1 MKQNKFFEKF
11 LENLSKIDE
20 VNLKTIIEIMERE
33 RRVFRTTL
41 DKLDEALFVVYDN
54 EFVFVNKLAESLIGS
69 LSLKLP
75 LPLEKA
81 REYIRNYPLY
91 DFILATLKDSD
102 YETEFA
108 YEGREKIYYEIEKA
122 TSEDGLIII
131 KIRDVTSKKKLEFQL
146 KNLES
151 IGALNN
157 LAAGIAHEI
166 KNPMTS
172 IDLHTQLIKRAI
184 DKRTLDVPQ
193 EVIHYIG
200 IIDEESHRLNN
211 ILNDFLVSA
220 RKREL
225 SLSFENINDYLDG
238 ILELVEPEITENG
251 IALARHYDDLIP
263 KIFIDRD
270 YLKQAVLNLLKNAI
284 EALND
289 SPVKRI
295 EVTTGYDHGT
305 DSVMISVGDS
315 GKGID
320 EDKAGKIFEPYF
332 TTKEYGTGL
341 GLTIVY
347 KIVKEHGG
355 EIRVE
360 SRRMSGSPIVT
371 VFTILLPAVPGRK
384 FIGKE

>member
-20 VNLKTIIEIMERE
+20 FNLKTIIEIMENE
-33 RRVFRTTL
+33 RRIFRTTL
-41 DKLDEALFVVYDN
+41 DKLDEALIVIADE
-54 EFVFVNKLAESLIGS
+54 EFVFINKPAQSILGAGS
-69 LSLKLP
+69 LKTP
-75 LPLEKA
+75 VPIEKV
-81 REYIRNYPLY
+81 REYVRNYPLL
-91 DFILATLKDSD
+91 DFILTTLKDKDFESEFS
-102 YETEFA
+102 YEA
-108 YEGREKIYYEIEKA
+108 RDKVYYEIEKI
-122 TSEDGLIII
+122 TTEEGLIII
-131 KIRDVTSKKKLEFQL
+131 KIRNITQKKSLEFQL

-151 IGALNN
+151 ISALNN

-166 KNPMTS
+166 KNPMTA

-184 DKRTLDVPQ
+184 VQETVKVPQ
-193 EVIHYIG
+193 EVENYVA
-200 IIDEESHRLNN
+200 IIDEESGRLNR

-225 SLSFENINDYLDG
+225 SLTFENINEFLDG
-238 ILELVEPEITENG
+238 ILQLVEPEFEENG
-251 IALARHYDDLIP
+251 ITLVKRYDDLVP

-284 EALND
+284 EAVKD
-289 SPVKRI
+289 CSVKRI
-295 EVTTGYDHGT
+295 EIGTYFDTGTG
-305 DSVMISVGDS
+305 SVAVEIGDS

-320 EDKAGKIFEPYF
+320 DEKIGKIFEPYF

-360 SRRMSGSPIVT
+360 SRFTQQSPIVT
-371 VFTILLPAVPGRK
+371 TFTLLLPTTPGRK
-384 FIGKE
+384 FIGKD